1 MSGEKDVFLGLPQC
15 TVLAAILFAIMIS
28 DIDDIEDIQRIFTRL
43 LNQLSHSNLMFC
55 LLFDPSDSI
64 LPVIF
69 FSVYSIYPIQSN
81 SLLMIFRTRL
91 WHYIS
96 SICKKNYRIIT
107 KNTRYDINSQ
117 RVRVETGF
125 CHKNM

>member
-1 MSGEKDVFLGLPQC
+1 MAKEEDVISGVPQG
-15 TVLAAILFAIMIS
+15 TVLAAILFSIMIS

-69 FSVYSIYPIQSN
+69 FFNLLDLSHPIK
-81 SLLMIFRTRL
+81 F
-91 WHYIS
+91 
-96 SICKKNYRIIT
+96 II
-107 KNTRYDINSQ
+107 DD
-117 RVRVETGF
+117 F
-125 CHKNM
+125 

>member
-28 DIDDIEDIQRIFTRL
+28 DIDDIEDIQWIFTRL
-43 LNQLSHSNLMFC
+43 LNQLSPSNLMFC

-69 FSVYSIYPIQSN
+69 FFNLFDLSHPIK
-81 SLLMIFRTRL
+81 F
-91 WHYIS
+91 
-96 SICKKNYRIIT
+96 II
-107 KNTRYDINSQ
+107 DD
-117 RVRVETGF
+117 F
-125 CHKNM
+125 